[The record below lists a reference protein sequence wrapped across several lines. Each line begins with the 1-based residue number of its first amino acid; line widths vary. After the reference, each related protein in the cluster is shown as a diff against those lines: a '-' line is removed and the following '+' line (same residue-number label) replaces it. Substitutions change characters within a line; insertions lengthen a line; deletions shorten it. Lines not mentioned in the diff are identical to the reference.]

1 MSALKSAVLFSL
13 FSGVSFA
20 DLQRAARQREQG
32 HAFPYPTAEDV
43 AHASRFVAPA
53 QPVVQPA
60 GHEDRDDDFNTR
72 SAA

>member
-32 HAFPYPTAEDV
+32 QALPYPTAEDV
-43 AHASRFVAPA
+43 AHAARFAAPA
-53 QPVVQPA
+53 QPIVQTAA
-60 GHEDRDDDFNTR
+60 GDQRDDDLETR
-72 SAA
+72 DAA